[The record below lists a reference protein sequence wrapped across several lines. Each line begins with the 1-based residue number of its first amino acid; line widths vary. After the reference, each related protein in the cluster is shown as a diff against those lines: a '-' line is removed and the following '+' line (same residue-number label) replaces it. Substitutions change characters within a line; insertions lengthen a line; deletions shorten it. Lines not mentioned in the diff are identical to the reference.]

1 MKTANEQERKRMDEA
16 LQHIMKNLI
25 PSREAAK
32 RLGVSQQQIG
42 YLAREG
48 RIVGTQVGREW
59 IIYAPSIDTY
69 LASKGAGGRPGGH
82 KTRKPRKTGS

>member
-1 MKTANEQERKRMDEA
+1 MDQA
-16 LQHIMKNLI
+16 LQRIMENLI
-25 PSREAAK
+25 PTREAAE

-59 IIYAPSIDTY
+59 VIYAPSIDAY
-69 LASKGAGGRPGGH
+69 LASKGTAGRPPKH
-82 KTRKPRKTGS
+82 RPRRPKTAS